1 MTATA
6 SKRNIILVTIA
17 LFVATFMC
25 AIEGTI
31 VSTAMPTI
39 VGDLRGVA
47 LMNWVFSIFLLTN
60 AIATPIYG
68 KLADSIGRK
77 PIFMIGT
84 TIFIIGSVMSG
95 LSNSMIILIFWRAIQ
110 GIGGGAILP
119 VANTIIADIYPLEK
133 RAQVLGLNSSAW
145 GIASVIAPLLGG
157 FIVDNLSWHWI
168 FFINL
173 PIGIIVLL
181 MIQFFLHEE
190 KRKIESKMDI
200 GGTAWLTIMLLA
212 VMYAFQVIG
221 QTPIRW
227 EIVAGCTIL
236 TIVSAMMFIRKER
249 LAFDP
254 LIPMELFGNRTFV
267 VQNLVIA
274 LMSGFLIA
282 YEVYLPDWTQG
293 ILGLRASMAGFAVTP
308 SSLMWI
314 VGSFVAGKLLVKLSP
329 SQIINISLAFI
340 LIGAITMVVIPAYTP
355 FTTFLL
361 ISTICGIGFG
371 LTTTTS
377 IISVQNVVKPTEIGV
392 ATSFNTLCRTLGQ
405 TLMISVFGIVM
416 NMTMLRGVRQTDGAT
431 LKMMDKLIN
440 PQTANEL
447 SGAILPKLRMILY
460 SSLHNVFVVG
470 LILILTAYAINWFD
484 RKKTD
489 VQDQR
494 P

>member
-1 MTATA
+1 MTAIA
-6 SKRNIILVTIA
+6 SRRNLIFVTIA
-17 LFVATFMC
+17 LFIATFMC

-39 VGDLRGVA
+39 VGDLHGVS

-77 PIFMIGT
+77 PIFMVGT

-95 LSNSMIILIFWRAIQ
+95 LSNSMVVLILWRAIQ

-190 KRKIESKMDI
+190 RRKIDSKMDI
-200 GGTAWLTIMLLA
+200 GGTVWLTVMLLA
-212 VMYAFQVIG
+212 VMYAFQIIG
-221 QTPIRW
+221 QTPIDWR
-227 EIVAGCTIL
+227 IVAICAGLAIASTI
-236 TIVSAMMFIRKER
+236 MFIRKEQ
-249 LAFDP
+249 LAADP
-254 LIPMELFGNRTFV
+254 LIPMGLFANRTFV
-267 VQNLVIA
+267 VQNLIIA

-314 VGSFVAGKLLVKLSP
+314 VGSFIAGKLLVKYSP
-329 SQIINISLAFI
+329 NQIINISLAFI
-340 LIGAITMVVIPAYTP
+340 LVGAVTMVLIPAYTP
-355 FTTFLL
+355 FTAFLL
-361 ISTICGIGFG
+361 ISTICGTGFG
-371 LTTTTS
+371 MTTTTS
-377 IISVQNVVKPTEIGV
+377 IISVQNVVKSTEIGV

-440 PQTANEL
+440 PQTANQL
-447 SGAILPKLRMILY
+447 SGAILPKLRMILFE
-460 SSLHNVFVVG
+460 SLHHVFIVG
-470 LILILTAYAINWFD
+470 LILILIAYVTNWFD
-484 RKKTD
+484 RQHRTH
-489 VQDQR
+489 
-494 P
+494 

>member
-1 MTATA
+1 MTAAA
-6 SKRNIILVTIA
+6 SKRNVIFVTIA
-17 LFVATFMC
+17 LFIATFMC

-77 PIFMIGT
+77 PIFMVGT
-84 TIFIIGSVMSG
+84 TIFILGSVMSG
-95 LSNSMIILIFWRAIQ
+95 FSQSMMGLIAWRAIQ

-173 PIGIIVLL
+173 PIGVIVLL
-181 MIQFFLHEE
+181 MIQFFLQEE
-190 KRKIESKMDI
+190 KQKIDSHMDI
-200 GGTAWLTIMLLA
+200 GGTIWLTITLLA
-212 VMYAFQVIG
+212 IMYAFQIIG
-221 QTPIRW
+221 QTVINW
-227 EIVAGCTIL
+227 QVVAGCIIL
-236 TIVSAMMFIRKER
+236 TVVGGIMFIRKER
-249 LAFDP
+249 LASDP
-254 LIPMELFGNRTFV
+254 LIPMELFSQRTFV

-314 VGSFVAGKLLVKLSP
+314 VGSFIAGKLLVKLSP
-329 SQIINISLAFI
+329 NQIINISLAFI
-340 LIGAITMVVIPAYTP
+340 LVGAIVMVLIQAYTP
-355 FTTFLL
+355 FVAFLL
-361 ISTICGIGFG
+361 ISTICGTGFG

-377 IISVQNVVKPTEIGV
+377 IISVQNVVKPSEIGV

-416 NMTMLRGVRQTDGAT
+416 NMTMLRGVSQTNGAT

-440 PQTANEL
+440 PQTANQL
-447 SGAILPKLRMILY
+447 SGEILPKLRLILY
-460 SSLHNVFVVG
+460 QSLHNVFIVG
-470 LILILTAYAINWFD
+470 LLLILAAYVINWFD
-484 RKKTD
+484 RK
-489 VQDQR
+489 R
-494 P
+494 N

>member
-249 LAFDP
+249 LASDP

-267 VQNLVIA
+267 VQNLVIV
-274 LMSGFLIA
+274 S
-282 YEVYLPDWTQG
+282 
-293 ILGLRASMAGFAVTP
+293 RAV
-308 SSLMWI
+308 
-314 VGSFVAGKLLVKLSP
+314 
-329 SQIINISLAFI
+329 
-340 LIGAITMVVIPAYTP
+340 
-355 FTTFLL
+355 
-361 ISTICGIGFG
+361 
-371 LTTTTS
+371 
-377 IISVQNVVKPTEIGV
+377 
-392 ATSFNTLCRTLGQ
+392 
-405 TLMISVFGIVM
+405 
-416 NMTMLRGVRQTDGAT
+416 
-431 LKMMDKLIN
+431 
-440 PQTANEL
+440 
-447 SGAILPKLRMILY
+447 
-460 SSLHNVFVVG
+460 
-470 LILILTAYAINWFD
+470 
-484 RKKTD
+484 
-489 VQDQR
+489 
-494 P
+494 

>member
-168 FFINL
+168 FF
-173 PIGIIVLL
+173 
-181 MIQFFLHEE
+181 
-190 KRKIESKMDI
+190 
-200 GGTAWLTIMLLA
+200 
-212 VMYAFQVIG
+212 Y
-221 QTPIRW
+221 
-227 EIVAGCTIL
+227 
-236 TIVSAMMFIRKER
+236 
-249 LAFDP
+249 
-254 LIPMELFGNRTFV
+254 
-267 VQNLVIA
+267 
-274 LMSGFLIA
+274 
-282 YEVYLPDWTQG
+282 
-293 ILGLRASMAGFAVTP
+293 
-308 SSLMWI
+308 
-314 VGSFVAGKLLVKLSP
+314 
-329 SQIINISLAFI
+329 
-340 LIGAITMVVIPAYTP
+340 
-355 FTTFLL
+355 
-361 ISTICGIGFG
+361 
-371 LTTTTS
+371 
-377 IISVQNVVKPTEIGV
+377 
-392 ATSFNTLCRTLGQ
+392 
-405 TLMISVFGIVM
+405 
-416 NMTMLRGVRQTDGAT
+416 
-431 LKMMDKLIN
+431 
-440 PQTANEL
+440 
-447 SGAILPKLRMILY
+447 
-460 SSLHNVFVVG
+460 
-470 LILILTAYAINWFD
+470 
-484 RKKTD
+484 
-489 VQDQR
+489 
-494 P
+494 